1 MKDHPIDPTV
11 PIVTLVFDC
20 TTDHRSFHLCKKV
33 GTVHAEDE
41 DDAEEEEEEDD
52 EAHEEEEK
60 AGEEDQDDDENIS
73 ADILDF
79 AALLGTCSRKD
90 AVPLVNLATHLA
102 AFACRVHDAGKTL
115 HLLLTGCNTVNL
127 VLPLHQKLSAIRPEA
142 LGSVWMLATNDVWPG
157 DLSTFLWCNYGS
169 LVTHDLADYRRATR
183 VLLDE
188 YTAHW
193 KRQKLQDVS
202 MSAKVES
209 LANLV
214 LLDRLDRVVDVAGFA
229 KMDAL

>member
-11 PIVTLVFDC
+11 PIVTLVLDC
-20 TTDHRSFHLCKKV
+20 TTDHRNFHLCKKG
-33 GTVHAEDE
+33 GTVH
-41 DDAEEEEEEDD
+41 AEEEEEEDD

-60 AGEEDQDDDENIS
+60 AREEDQDDDENIS
-73 ADILDF
+73 SDILNF
-79 AALLGTCSRKD
+79 AALLGKCSKKD
-90 AVPLVNLATHLA
+90 AVPLANLATHLA
-102 AFACRVHDAGKTL
+102 AFACRVHDVGKTL
-115 HLLLTGCNTVNL
+115 HVLLTGCNTVNL

-142 LGSVWMLATNDVWPG
+142 LGSVWMLATSDVWPG

>member
-11 PIVTLVFDC
+11 PIVTLVLDC
-20 TTDHRSFHLCKKV
+20 TTDHRNFHLCKKG
-33 GTVHAEDE
+33 GTVH
-41 DDAEEEEEEDD
+41 AEEEEEEDD

-60 AGEEDQDDDENIS
+60 AREEDQDDDENIS
-73 ADILDF
+73 SDILNF
-79 AALLGTCSRKD
+79 AALLGKCSKKD
-90 AVPLVNLATHLA
+90 AVPLANLATHLA

-169 LVTHDLADYRRATR
+169 LVTHDLADFRRATR

-188 YTAHW
+188 FTAHW
-193 KRQKLQDVS
+193 KRQKLRDVS
-202 MSAKVES
+202 MTAKVES
-209 LANLV
+209 LADLV
-214 LLDRLDRVVDVAGFA
+214 RLDRLDRVEDVAGFA

>member
-11 PIVTLVFDC
+11 PIVTLVLDC
-20 TTDHRSFHLCKKV
+20 TTDHRNFHLCKKG
-33 GTVHAEDE
+33 GTVH
-41 DDAEEEEEEDD
+41 AEEEEEEDD

-60 AGEEDQDDDENIS
+60 AREEDQGDDENIS
-73 ADILDF
+73 SDILNF
-79 AALLGTCSRKD
+79 AALLGKCSKKD
-90 AVPLVNLATHLA
+90 AVPLANLATHLA
-102 AFACRVHDAGKTL
+102 AFACRVHDVGKTL
-115 HLLLTGCNTVNL
+115 HVLLLGCNTVNL

-142 LGSVWMLATNDVWPG
+142 LGSVWMLATSDVWPG

-169 LVTHDLADYRRATR
+169 LVTHDLADFRRATR

-188 YTAHW
+188 FTAHW
-193 KRQKLQDVS
+193 KRQKLRDVS
-202 MSAKVES
+202 MTAKVES

-214 LLDRLDRVVDVAGFA
+214 LLDRLDRVEDVAGFA

>member
-11 PIVTLVFDC
+11 PIVTLVLDC
-20 TTDHRSFHLCKKV
+20 TTDHRNFHLCKKG
-33 GTVHAEDE
+33 GTVH
-41 DDAEEEEEEDD
+41 AEEEEEEDD

-60 AGEEDQDDDENIS
+60 AREEDQDDDENIS
-73 ADILDF
+73 SDILNF
-79 AALLGTCSRKD
+79 AALLGKCSKKD
-90 AVPLVNLATHLA
+90 AVPLANLATHLA
-102 AFACRVHDAGKTL
+102 AFACRVHDVGKTL
-115 HLLLTGCNTVNL
+115 HVLLTGCNTVNL

-202 MSAKVES
+202 MAAKVES

>member
-1 MKDHPIDPTV
+1 M
-11 PIVTLVFDC
+11 
-20 TTDHRSFHLCKKV
+20 
-33 GTVHAEDE
+33 
-41 DDAEEEEEEDD
+41 
-52 EAHEEEEK
+52 
-60 AGEEDQDDDENIS
+60 
-73 ADILDF
+73 
-79 AALLGTCSRKD
+79 
-90 AVPLVNLATHLA
+90 
-102 AFACRVHDAGKTL
+102 
-115 HLLLTGCNTVNL
+115 
-127 VLPLHQKLSAIRPEA
+127 
-142 LGSVWMLATNDVWPG
+142 WMLATNDVWPG

-188 YTAHW
+188 YTVHW
-193 KRQKLQDVS
+193 KRQKLRDVS

>member
-11 PIVTLVFDC
+11 PIVTIVIDC
-20 TTDHRSFHLCKKV
+20 TTDHRNFHLCKKV

-41 DDAEEEEEEDD
+41 DDAEEEDD
-52 EAHEEEEK
+52 IKEEEK
-60 AGEEDQDDDENIS
+60 AGVEDQDDDENIS
-73 ADILDF
+73 SDILDF
-79 AALLGTCSRKD
+79 AALLGRCSRKD
-90 AVPLVNLATHLA
+90 AVPLANLATHLA
-102 AFACRVHDAGKTL
+102 AFACRVHDLGKTL
-115 HLLLTGCNTVNL
+115 HLVVTGCNTVNL

-142 LGSVWMLATNDVWPG
+142 LGSVWMLATSDVWPG

-169 LVTHDLADYRRATR
+169 SVTHDLADFRRATR

-188 YTAHW
+188 FTAHW
-193 KRQKLQDVS
+193 KRQKLKDAS
-202 MSAKVES
+202 MTANVES

-214 LLDRLDRVVDVAGFA
+214 LLDRLDRVEDVAGFA